1 MTLFPLMMTLGL
13 CVFAGLT
20 ALPDDEAAAP
30 SPEAIRYGDELLIQI
45 AVTDLDA
52 ACTFYSEVMGLQLEQ
67 RVESLKWAKFL
78 LPTGARLGV
87 GEQTSAAGSGS
98 TSINISVR
106 DLDAA
111 RATLEGRG
119 VEFDGPTTEIPGVV
133 RLADF
138 VDPFGI
144 RFRLAGAAR

>member
-1 MTLFPLMMTLGL
+1 MKLLSLLMTSCL
-13 CVFAGLT
+13 CVFG
-20 ALPDDEAAAP
+20 ALSAPPDDELAAR
-30 SPEAIRYGDELLIQI
+30 SPESIGYGDELLIQI

-52 ACTFYSEVMGLQLEQ
+52 ACTFYSEVMGLQLEE

-87 GEQTSAAGSGS
+87 GEQADAAGSGS
-98 TSINISVR
+98 TSINLSVR
-106 DLDAA
+106 QLDAA

-119 VEFDGPTTEIPGVV
+119 IEFDGPTVEIPGVV